1 MAERIVVTSILLAGL
16 ALLVPL
22 PTSAQSSGDDWKFS
36 IAPYL
41 WFPSL
46 DGELNS
52 TPPRSGGSSPKITI
66 DDRSISGDINFAGLM
81 LNGMARKGKWV
92 IGTDVIYL
100 DFDGE
105 GRTVGTADFDLG
117 SGPINI
123 FTADLNAELDTSLT
137 SWHWT
142 LTGGYTVVQK
152 PKLNLDVIGGFRYFG
167 LDTETKWNLDG
178 TVTGTGPGGNTAT
191 FSKSGKVKSSEDI
204 WTGIIG
210 ARGHYR
216 LGNGGWFTNFYAD
229 IGGGSST
236 FTWQGLAGV
245 GYAFHWGNV
254 LLDYRYLYYDQ
265 DDDELVDDLSFGGLA
280 LGVNFLF

>member
-22 PTSAQSSGDDWKFS
+22 HTSAQSSGDDWKFS

-46 DGELNS
+46 DGDLNS
-52 TPPRSGGSSPKITI
+52 VPPRSGGSSPKISI

-81 LNGMARKGKWV
+81 LSGMARKGKWV

-105 GRTVGTADFDLG
+105 KRTVGTADFDLG

-123 FTADLNAELDTSLT
+123 FTADLNAETDTSLT
-137 SWHWT
+137 SWHWA

-152 PKLNLDVIGGFRYFG
+152 PKLNLDVIGGFRYLG
-167 LDTETKWNLDG
+167 LDKETKWQLTG
-178 TVTGTGPGGNTAT
+178 TVTGPDGNTVT
-191 FSKSGKVKSSEDI
+191 VPRNGKVKRSEDI

-210 ARGHYR
+210 TRGYYR
-216 LGNGGWFTNFYAD
+216 LGEGGWFTNFYAD

-236 FTWQGLAGV
+236 FTWQGMAGI
-245 GYAFHWGNV
+245 GYAFHWGNIQ
-254 LLDYRYLYYDQ
+254 LDYRYMYYDQ
-265 DDDELVDDLSFGGLA
+265 DDDELIDNLSYGGPA
-280 LGVNFLF
+280 LGVDFRF

>member
-1 MAERIVVTSILLAGL
+1 MTVRIVTATILISGL
-16 ALLVPL
+16 ALLAPL
-22 PTSAQSSGDDWKFS
+22 HALAQESDDDWKFS
-36 IAPYL
+36 IGTYL
-41 WFPSL
+41 WFPSVSG
-46 DGELNS
+46 DLNYGFS
-52 TPPRSGGSSPKITI
+52 PSGGGSPGVSI
-66 DDRSISGDINFAGLM
+66 DSGSTLGDFDFASLSLTGL
-81 LNGMARKGKWV
+81 ARKGRWV

-100 DFDGE
+100 DISDAVS
-105 GRTVGTADFDLG
+105 TVSSVDLNPG

-123 FTADLNAELDTSLT
+123 ATSNLNKDTRSSLT
-137 SWHWT
+137 SWVWT
-142 LTGGYTVVQK
+142 LAGGYTVVQK
-152 PKLNLDVIGGFRYFG
+152 PKYNLDAIGGYRYLG
-167 LDTETKWNLDG
+167 LDTETSWNLKG

-216 LGNGGWFTNFYAD
+216 LGNDGWFTNFYAD
-229 IGGGSST
+229 IGGGSSA

-280 LGVNFLF
+280 LGVNFNF